1 MRARRQDGQTAG
13 LRFRDGSIGPKKPF
27 ALIRMIL
34 RTGFLAVWPS
44 CRLAAIGGMLV
55 ATPWLSACQDNGVK
69 PPVTQTAADSADQIL
84 FGLMHYVTEE
94 GIKRSLVEADTAYLY
109 DATQS
114 AELKKV
120 KVTFYDE
127 TGAVSSVLTA
137 NEGTYF
143 QQSGGMT
150 ARGNV
155 VGTSPDGRTLRTS
168 ELKYEPNSKKV
179 STDKAFTF
187 MRNGNQLEG
196 DGFVSDVD
204 FTNIVV
210 NRPRGLEGG
219 SGGAS
224 GLLPGQ

>member
-1 MRARRQDGQTAG
+1 MRRLSILLIA
-13 LRFRDGSIGPKKPF
+13 LLGS
-27 ALIRMIL
+27 A
-34 RTGFLAVWPS
+34 
-44 CRLAAIGGMLV
+44 
-55 ATPWLSACQDNGVK
+55 ACQDEGVR

-94 GIKRSLVEADTAYLY
+94 GVKRSLVEADTAYLY
-109 DATQS
+109 DATQT

-127 TGAVSSVLTA
+127 NGAISSVLTA

-143 QQSGGMT
+143 QQSGAMN

-168 ELKYEPNSKKV
+168 ELRYESNSKKV
-179 STDKAFTF
+179 TTDKAFTF
-187 MRNGNQLEG
+187 DRNGNHLEG
-196 DGFVSDVD
+196 DGFTSDVD
-204 FTNIVV
+204 FQNIEVT
-210 NRPRGLEGG
+210 RPRGVEGRT
-219 SGGAS
+219 GGAN

>member
-1 MRARRQDGQTAG
+1 MTA
-13 LRFRDGSIGPKKPF
+13 LTVLTVLTACRND
-27 ALIRMIL
+27 
-34 RTGFLAVWPS
+34 AV
-44 CRLAAIGGMLV
+44 R
-55 ATPWLSACQDNGVK
+55 

-94 GIKRSLVEADTAYLY
+94 GVKRSLVEADTAYLY
-109 DATQS
+109 DQS
-114 AELKKV
+114 QTAELKQV

-127 TGAVSSVLTA
+127 NGAVSSVLTA

-155 VGTSPDGRTLRTS
+155 IGTAPDGRTLRTT
-168 ELKYEPNSKKV
+168 ELRYEPNSKKV
-179 STDKAFTF
+179 STDKTFTF
-187 MRNGNQLEG
+187 MRNGNLLEG

-204 FTNIVV
+204 FSNIVV
-210 NRPRGLEGG
+210 ERPRGVEGREGG
-219 SGGAS
+219 AG

>member
-1 MRARRQDGQTAG
+1 
-13 LRFRDGSIGPKKPF
+13 
-27 ALIRMIL
+27 
-34 RTGFLAVWPS
+34 
-44 CRLAAIGGMLV
+44 
-55 ATPWLSACQDNGVK
+55 
-69 PPVTQTAADSADQIL
+69 
-84 FGLMHYVTEE
+84 
-94 GIKRSLVEADTAYLY
+94 
-109 DATQS
+109 
-114 AELKKV
+114 V

-127 TGAVSSVLTA
+127 NGGVSSVLTA

-155 VGTSPDGRTLRTS
+155 VGTSPDGRTLRTT
-168 ELKYEPNSKKV
+168 ELRYEPNSKKV
-179 STDKAFTF
+179 STEKAFTF
-187 MRNGNQLEG
+187 MRNGNLLEG

-219 SGGAS
+219 QGGAS

>member
-1 MRARRQDGQTAG
+1 MTAKCPSVRLSG
-13 LRFRDGSIGPKKPF
+13 L
-27 ALIRMIL
+27 LLM
-34 RTGFLAVWPS
+34 LAS
-44 CRLAAIGGMLV
+44 GAMLAA
-55 ATPWLSACQDNGVK
+55 CQNKGVT

-109 DATQS
+109 DATQT

-127 TGAVSSVLTA
+127 QGAVSSVLTA

-155 VGTSPDGRTLRTS
+155 IGTSPDGRTLRTS

-179 STDKAFTF
+179 SSDTAFTY
-187 MRNGNQLEG
+187 MRDGNLLQG

-204 FTNIVV
+204 FNNIVV
-210 NRPRGLEGG
+210 ERPRGLEGNA
-219 SGGAS
+219 GG
-224 GLLPGQ
+224 GRLLPGQ

>member
-1 MRARRQDGQTAG
+1 MRLLTAG
-13 LRFRDGSIGPKKPF
+13 PPVRLS
-27 ALIRMIL
+27 AL
-34 RTGFLAVWPS
+34 
-44 CRLAAIGGMLV
+44 LAALV
-55 ATPWLSACQDNGVK
+55 LSAACQERGIA

-109 DATQS
+109 DATQT

-127 TGAVSSVLTA
+127 NGGVSSVLTA

-155 VGTSPDGRTLRTS
+155 IGTSPDGRTLRTT
-168 ELKYEPNSKKV
+168 ELRYEPNSKKV
-179 STDKAFTF
+179 STEKAFTF
-187 MRNGNQLEG
+187 MRNGNLLAG

-210 NRPRGLEGG
+210 TRPRGLEGG
-219 SGGAS
+219 PGGAG

>member
-1 MRARRQDGQTAG
+1 MRR
-13 LRFRDGSIGPKKPF
+13 LLI
-27 ALIRMIL
+27 ALIALTASIACRND
-34 RTGFLAVWPS
+34 AV
-44 CRLAAIGGMLV
+44 R
-55 ATPWLSACQDNGVK
+55 

-94 GIKRSLVEADTAYLY
+94 GVKRSLVEADTAYLY
-109 DATQS
+109 DQS
-114 AELKKV
+114 QTAELKKV

-127 TGAVSSVLTA
+127 NGAVSSVLTA

-155 VGTSPDGRTLRTS
+155 IGTAPDGRTLRTT
-168 ELKYEPNSKKV
+168 ELRYEPNSKKV
-179 STDKAFTF
+179 STDKTFTF
-187 MRNGNQLEG
+187 MRNGNLLEG

-210 NRPRGLEGG
+210 ERPRGVEGREGG
-219 SGGAS
+219 AG

>member
-1 MRARRQDGQTAG
+1 MR
-13 LRFRDGSIGPKKPF
+13 SGPVRLS
-27 ALIRMIL
+27 AL
-34 RTGFLAVWPS
+34 
-44 CRLAAIGGMLV
+44 LV
-55 ATPWLSACQDNGVK
+55 ALLISAACQEKGVT
-69 PPVTQTAADSADQIL
+69 PPVTQTAADTADQIL
-84 FGLMHYVTEE
+84 FGLMHYVTED
-94 GIKRSLVEADTAYLY
+94 GVKRSLVEADTAYLF
-109 DATQS
+109 DQS
-114 AELKKV
+114 QTAELKKV

-127 TGAVSSVLTA
+127 NGAVSSVLTA

-155 VGTSPDGRTLRTS
+155 IGTSPDGRTLRTT
-168 ELKYEPNSKKV
+168 ELQYEPNSKKV
-179 STDKAFTF
+179 STEKAFTF
-187 MRNGNQLEG
+187 VRNGNTLEG

-219 SGGAS
+219 SGGAA

>member
-1 MRARRQDGQTAG
+1 LHRG
-13 LRFRDGSIGPKKPF
+13 LSG
-27 ALIRMIL
+27 
-34 RTGFLAVWPS
+34 LAVWPS
-44 CRLAAIGGMLV
+44 VRLAVLV
-55 ATPWLSACQDNGVK
+55 AILATGAMLAACQDKGVT
-69 PPVTQTAADSADQIL
+69 PRVTQTAADSADQIL
-84 FGLMHYVTEE
+84 FGLMHYVTED

-109 DATQS
+109 DATQT

-127 TGAVSSVLTA
+127 KGAVSSVVTA
-137 NEGTYF
+137 DEGTYF

-179 STDKAFTF
+179 SSDKAFTY
-187 MRNGNQLEG
+187 MREGNLLQG

-204 FTNIVV
+204 FTNIMVD
-210 NRPRGLEGG
+210 RPRGLEG
-219 SGGAS
+219 STGG
-224 GLLPGQ
+224 GRLLPGQ

>member
-1 MRARRQDGQTAG
+1 MRRPWPA
-13 LRFRDGSIGPKKPF
+13 
-27 ALIRMIL
+27 ALPVR
-34 RTGFLAVWPS
+34 
-44 CRLAAIGGMLV
+44 
-55 ATPWLSACQDNGVK
+55 LSALLGVLLISAACQEKGVT
-69 PPVTQTAADSADQIL
+69 PPVTQTAADTADQIL
-84 FGLMHYVTEE
+84 FGLMHYVTED
-94 GIKRSLVEADTAYLY
+94 GVKRSLVEADTAYLF
-109 DATQS
+109 DQS
-114 AELKKV
+114 QTAELKKV

-127 TGAVSSVLTA
+127 NGAVSSVLTA

-155 VGTSPDGRTLRTS
+155 IGTSPDGRTLRTT
-168 ELKYEPNSKKV
+168 ELEYEPNSKKV
-179 STDKAFTF
+179 STDKSFTF
-187 MRNGNQLEG
+187 MRNGNTLEG

-219 SGGAS
+219 SGGAA

>member
-1 MRARRQDGQTAG
+1 MR
-13 LRFRDGSIGPKKPF
+13 
-27 ALIRMIL
+27 
-34 RTGFLAVWPS
+34 
-44 CRLAAIGGMLV
+44 
-55 ATPWLSACQDNGVK
+55 LSACPSVRLSALLAWLVMVVACQDKGVT

-109 DATQS
+109 DATQT

-127 TGAVSSVLTA
+127 KGAVSSVLTA

-155 VGTSPDGRTLRTS
+155 IGTSPDGRTLRTS

-204 FTNIVV
+204 FNNIVV

>member
-1 MRARRQDGQTAG
+1 
-13 LRFRDGSIGPKKPF
+13 
-27 ALIRMIL
+27 
-34 RTGFLAVWPS
+34 
-44 CRLAAIGGMLV
+44 MLS
-55 ATPWLSACQDNGVK
+55 LSACPPVRLSALLVALVISVACQDEGVR

-109 DATQS
+109 DATQT

-120 KVTFYDE
+120 KVTFYDQN
-127 TGAVSSVLTA
+127 GAVSSVLTA

-155 VGTSPDGRTLRTS
+155 IGTSPDGRTLRTT
-168 ELKYEPNSKKV
+168 ELRYEPNSKKV

-187 MRNGNQLEG
+187 VRNGNTLEG

-204 FTNIVV
+204 FSNIVV
-210 NRPRGLEGG
+210 QRPRGLEGG
-219 SGGAS
+219 GG
-224 GLLPGQ
+224 GRLLPGQ

>member
-1 MRARRQDGQTAG
+1 MRRQLTA
-13 LRFRDGSIGPKKPF
+13 LT
-27 ALIRMIL
+27 ALTVLTVLTACRND
-34 RTGFLAVWPS
+34 AV
-44 CRLAAIGGMLV
+44 R
-55 ATPWLSACQDNGVK
+55 

-94 GIKRSLVEADTAYLY
+94 GVKRSLVEADTAYLY
-109 DATQS
+109 DQS
-114 AELKKV
+114 QTAELKKV

-127 TGAVSSVLTA
+127 NGAVSSVLTA

-155 VGTSPDGRTLRTS
+155 IGTAPDGRTLRTT
-168 ELKYEPNSKKV
+168 ELRYEPNSKKV
-179 STDKAFTF
+179 STDKTFTF
-187 MRNGNQLEG
+187 MRNGNLLEG

-204 FTNIVV
+204 FSNIVV
-210 NRPRGLEGG
+210 ERPRGVEGREGG
-219 SGGAS
+219 AG

>member
-1 MRARRQDGQTAG
+1 MPRSFC
-13 LRFRDGSIGPKKPF
+13 LP
-27 ALIRMIL
+27 AL
-34 RTGFLAVWPS
+34 
-44 CRLAAIGGMLV
+44 LV
-55 ATPWLSACQDNGVK
+55 AIAMSAACREDGVK

-94 GIKRSLVEADTAYLY
+94 GVKRSLVEADTAYLY
-109 DATQS
+109 DATQT

-120 KVTFYDE
+120 KVTFYDQD
-127 TGAVSSVLTA
+127 GAVSSVLTA

-143 QQSGGMT
+143 QQTGGMT

-155 VGTSPDGRTLRTS
+155 IGTAPDGRTLRTT
-168 ELKYEPNSKKV
+168 ELKYEPNSRKV
-179 STDKAFTF
+179 STDKTFTF
-187 MRNGNQLEG
+187 MRNGNLLEG

-210 NRPRGLEGG
+210 ERPRGVEGREGG
-219 SGGAS
+219 AG

>member
-1 MRARRQDGQTAG
+1 
-13 LRFRDGSIGPKKPF
+13 
-27 ALIRMIL
+27 MIL
-34 RTGFLAVWPS
+34 ASGAM
-44 CRLAAIGGMLV
+44 LAA
-55 ATPWLSACQDNGVK
+55 CQEKGVT

-84 FGLMHYVTEE
+84 FGLLHYVTEA

-109 DATQS
+109 DATQT

-120 KVTFYDE
+120 KITFYDAN
-127 TGAVSSVLTA
+127 GAVSSVLTA

-143 QQSGGMT
+143 QQAGGMT

-155 VGTSPDGRTLRTS
+155 IGTAPDGRTLRTS

-179 STDKAFTF
+179 STDKTFTF
-187 MRNGNQLEG
+187 MRNGNLLEG

-204 FTNIVV
+204 FSNIVV
-210 NRPRGLEGG
+210 DRPRGVEGG
-219 SGGAS
+219 RGGG

>member
-1 MRARRQDGQTAG
+1 MRRLLLVMIALTV
-13 LRFRDGSIGPKKPF
+13 SI
-27 ALIRMIL
+27 ACRND
-34 RTGFLAVWPS
+34 AV
-44 CRLAAIGGMLV
+44 R
-55 ATPWLSACQDNGVK
+55 

-94 GIKRSLVEADTAYLY
+94 GVKRSLVEADTAYLY
-109 DATQS
+109 DQS
-114 AELKKV
+114 QTAELKKV

-127 TGAVSSVLTA
+127 NGAVSSVLTA

-155 VGTSPDGRTLRTS
+155 IGTAPDGRTLRTT
-168 ELKYEPNSKKV
+168 ELRYEPNSKKV
-179 STDKAFTF
+179 STDKTFTF
-187 MRNGNQLEG
+187 MRNGNLLEG

-210 NRPRGLEGG
+210 ERPRGVEGREGG
-219 SGGAS
+219 AG

>member
-1 MRARRQDGQTAG
+1 MRASR
-13 LRFRDGSIGPKKPF
+13 S
-27 ALIRMIL
+27 
-34 RTGFLAVWPS
+34 S
-44 CRLAAIGGMLV
+44 CRPAALLIALL
-55 ATPWLSACQDNGVK
+55 LSGACQNKGVT

-109 DATQS
+109 DATQT

-127 TGAVSSVLTA
+127 KGAVSSVLTA

-155 VGTSPDGRTLRTS
+155 IGTSPDGRTLRTS

-187 MRNGNQLEG
+187 MRNGNLLEG

-219 SGGAS
+219 AGGAS

>member
-1 MRARRQDGQTAG
+1 MKLVTA
-13 LRFRDGSIGPKKPF
+13 LTALTAST
-27 ALIRMIL
+27 ALI
-34 RTGFLAVWPS
+34 
-44 CRLAAIGGMLV
+44 
-55 ATPWLSACQDNGVK
+55 ACQEKGVT

-94 GIKRSLVEADTAYLY
+94 GVKRSLVEADTAYLY
-109 DATQS
+109 DATQT

-120 KVTFYDE
+120 KVTFYNE
-127 TGAVSSVLTA
+127 RGAVSSVLTA

-168 ELKYEPNSKKV
+168 ELRYEPNSKKV
-179 STDKAFTF
+179 STEKTFTF
-187 MRNGNQLEG
+187 MRNGNLLEG

-210 NRPRGLEGG
+210 ERPRGVEGRA
-219 SGGAS
+219 GGAG

>member
-1 MRARRQDGQTAG
+1 MTA
-13 LRFRDGSIGPKKPF
+13 LT
-27 ALIRMIL
+27 ALTVLTACRND
-34 RTGFLAVWPS
+34 AV
-44 CRLAAIGGMLV
+44 R
-55 ATPWLSACQDNGVK
+55 

-94 GIKRSLVEADTAYLY
+94 GVKRSLVEADTAYLY
-109 DATQS
+109 DQS
-114 AELKKV
+114 QTAELKQV

-127 TGAVSSVLTA
+127 NGAVSSVLTA

-155 VGTSPDGRTLRTS
+155 IGTAPDGRTLRTT
-168 ELKYEPNSKKV
+168 ELRYEPNSKKV
-179 STDKAFTF
+179 STDKTFTF
-187 MRNGNQLEG
+187 MRNGNLLEG

-204 FTNIVV
+204 FSNIVV
-210 NRPRGLEGG
+210 ERPRGVEGREGG
-219 SGGAS
+219 AG

>member
-1 MRARRQDGQTAG
+1 MN
-13 LRFRDGSIGPKKPF
+13 
-27 ALIRMIL
+27 
-34 RTGFLAVWPS
+34 
-44 CRLAAIGGMLV
+44 
-55 ATPWLSACQDNGVK
+55 LSAC
-69 PPVTQTAADSADQIL
+69 PPVRLSALLGTLLIFAACQGDTVRPPVSQAAADSADQIL

-109 DATQS
+109 DATQT

-120 KVTFYDE
+120 KVTFYDAN
-127 TGAVSSVLTA
+127 GAVSSVLTA

-155 VGTSPDGRTLRTS
+155 IGTAPDGRTLRTS

-179 STDKAFTF
+179 SSDKSFTY
-187 MRNGNQLEG
+187 MRDGNLLEG

-210 NRPRGLEGG
+210 DRPRGLEG
-219 SGGAS
+219 STGG
-224 GLLPGQ
+224 GRLLPGQ